1 MNNTLELEIIAT
13 LLSIFPNDEE
23 TKSYKEYSG
32 DVKSLSQ
39 PDQFCYMLVSINNC
53 KKILNFLKF
62 KKNLPVNVGNILL
75 KIKTLQECLS
85 SINQSEQFKTVLF
98 ILRQI
103 GNYLNTGTS
112 NGKAL
117 GFYISSLDKLDSV
130 KGFNKEKTSLL
141 EFLVITIKSNNPS
154 YLNFY
159 KDFNSLKDASQINK
173 ADLEKDIN
181 EIQNEL
187 NKIKSEK
194 ETKDEDY
201 LLFLNNVEK
210 YSSIKIDCINISLNI
225 LEKEIETCYT
235 TFGELKDKFNLN
247 SFLKSIDNFV
257 ELYKAKL
264 LEISQKE
271 AKLLKKKIAEE
282 KKKKKKIEK
291 EKKEKKPEKKEEKTK
306 KLKNIDNNLDN
317 NVENEVKI
325 TENLSKKLS
334 QEFRESRGREIKF
347 YSDFQKIR
355 ETATRKTIA
364 RRTAVKK
371 DLQEIKEFIREERIR
386 MKSQSKEKKNENQ
399 NENNNNKKE
408 AKYRYSDYKID
419 KILEENEDKT
429 SKPKIEK
436 DFEMFKRPIGFGSR
450 QKLDNNAIKLFGQ
463 RGSGMLSKEEIKN
476 LKNK

>member
-1 MNNTLELEIIAT
+1 M
-13 LLSIFPNDEE
+13 
-23 TKSYKEYSG
+23 
-32 DVKSLSQ
+32 
-39 PDQFCYMLVSINNC
+39 
-53 KKILNFLKF
+53 
-62 KKNLPVNVGNILL
+62 
-75 KIKTLQECLS
+75 
-85 SINQSEQFKTVLF
+85 
-98 ILRQI
+98 
-103 GNYLNTGTS
+103 
-112 NGKAL
+112 
-117 GFYISSLDKLDSV
+117 
-130 KGFNKEKTSLL
+130 
-141 EFLVITIKSNNPS
+141 
-154 YLNFY
+154 NFY
-159 KDFNSLKDASQINK
+159 KDFNSLNEASQINK
-173 ADLEKDIN
+173 TDLEKDIN

-187 NKIKSEK
+187 NKIKLEK

-210 YSSIKIDCINISLNI
+210 YSSIKIDCIKISLQI

-247 SFLKSIDNFV
+247 AFLKSIDNFV

-291 EKKEKKPEKKEEKTK
+291 EKKEQKPEKKEEKIK

-317 NVENEVKI
+317 NVENVKI
-325 TENLSKKLS
+325 NENLSKKLS
-334 QEFRESRGREIKF
+334 QEFRESRGRENKF

-399 NENNNNKKE
+399 NENNNNNNNNKKE